1 MPPLSVYTLIN
12 WLLWTSY
19 VNCSRATLE
28 LILLQL
34 NGRLQVNK
42 LWSVSGIHVSVD
54 EFQKD

>member
-1 MPPLSVYTLIN
+1 MDFVGLNI
-12 WLLWTSY
+12 Y